1 MYIIV
6 ISCLHPSNYLLQSC
20 IFLILYLFL
29 FLTRENVRKLI
40 QQYFLQLTQGCGHD
54 ACSNSACATGSGQP
68 MSPTDAATRALALST
83 SHSKGQSKLC
93 AARGETDPESSAVD
107 SSNDTE
113 TVASSQ
119 CTSPT
124 SQPVGGTA
132 FLQKLN
138 HISAVKARHKKT
150 VAMSISAQL
159 PSSDQTTRCETVTC
173 EYVTVFLKYALLF

>member
-1 MYIIV
+1 MQPHCFFGITL
-6 ISCLHPSNYLLQSC
+6 SCLHCCSHVFFNTVFIS
-20 IFLILYLFL
+20 

-40 QQYFLQLTQGCGHD
+40 QQYFLQLTQGCGRD

-93 AARGETDPESSAVD
+93 AAGGETDPKSSAVD

-113 TVASSQ
+113 TVAS

-150 VAMSISAQL
+150 VAVSISAQL

-173 EYVTVFLKYALLF
+173 EYVTVFLKYTLLF